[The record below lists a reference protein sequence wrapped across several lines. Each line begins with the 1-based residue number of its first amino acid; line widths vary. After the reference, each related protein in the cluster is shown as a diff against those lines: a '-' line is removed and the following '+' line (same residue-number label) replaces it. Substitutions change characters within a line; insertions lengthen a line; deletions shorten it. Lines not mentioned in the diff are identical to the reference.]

1 MLIIA
6 HDSFEASSHNATIEE
21 ELARAENWSG
31 LLIDI
36 IPVNRLNDCFKR
48 AFRDKPNDFP
58 VNAYDL
64 KNAWQKIETEEAQ
77 AAAKREGEALSR
89 ERDCELPDP
98 G

>member
-6 HDSFEASSHNATIEE
+6 HDSFEASSYNATIEE

-64 KNAWQKIETEEAQ
+64 KNAWQKIEARRSPGCGE
-77 AAAKREGEALSR
+77 KRGRGESR

>member
-1 MLIIA
+1 VLRSESERNHFQEKMLIIA
-6 HDSFEASSHNATIEE
+6 HDSFEASSYNATIEE

-64 KNAWQKIETEEAQ
+64 KNAWQKIEARR
-77 AAAKREGEALSR
+77 KGSKLRR
-89 ERDCELPDP
+89 N
-98 G
+98 